1 MKFVHVLLGVLVITA
16 ATSRAK
22 AQTATAGLYTTADD
36 FLKQKI
42 TYPVDC
48 SDGSDI
54 LRVNNLFESA
64 SCVVKSKGEKHRF
77 YKVNFYGYRNCKN
90 ENYRFDY
97 KTPYQI
103 IDTAGFF
110 IYYRSVQAEAVKGK
124 GLVKTDA
131 YFFSTKADNT
141 IQPLTMNNLKK
152 AFPGNHSFQY
162 ALDAHFRS
170 DRDLAAYDTFQ
181 KTYKVTYL
189 YGQSL
194 K

>member
-1 MKFVHVLLGVLVITA
+1 MKFVHVLLGVLVITVI
-16 ATSRAK
+16 TTRAQ
-22 AQTATAGLYTTADD
+22 AQTITAGLYETADD

-48 SDGSDI
+48 SISADK
-54 LRVNNLFESA
+54 LVVNNLLESA
-64 SCVVKSKGEKHRF
+64 SGHVKSLGQKHRF

-97 KTPYQI
+97 KTAYRI
-103 IDTAGFF
+103 VDTAGFF
-110 IYYRSVQAEAVKGK
+110 IYYRYIQSEPVKGK

-131 YFFSTKADNT
+131 YFFSTKADNN
-141 IQPLTMNNLKK
+141 IQLLTLDNLKK

-162 ALDAHFRS
+162 ALDVQFRS
-170 DRDLAAYDTFQ
+170 DKDLAAWDAYQ

>member
-1 MKFVHVLLGVLVITA
+1 MKLVHVLLGVLIITT
-16 ATSRAK
+16 ATFRAK
-22 AQTATAGLYTTADD
+22 AQAVTAGLYTTADD
-36 FLKQKI
+36 FLNQKI

-48 SDGSDI
+48 SDVSDK
-54 LRVNNLFESA
+54 LRVNNLFEST
-64 SCVVKSKGEKHRF
+64 SGIIKSKGKKHRF

-90 ENYRFDY
+90 ENFRFDY

-103 IDTAGFF
+103 IDTTGFF
-110 IYYRSVQAEAVKGK
+110 IYYRSVQAEPVKGK

-141 IQPLTMNNLKK
+141 IQPLTMDNLKK

-162 ALDAHFRS
+162 ALDDHFRN
-170 DRDLAAYDTFQ
+170 DKDLAAYDTFQ
-181 KTYKVTYL
+181 KTYKVKYL